1 MEELVTKTSLELD
14 KQSSSRDSGVKC
26 LLYEARNSLNGQQ
39 PAANYWN
46 SWESLTL
53 KWLYHKLWLQELSQ
67 QQLSWQNLEKVLKD
81 PLPFTNYPWMKITL
95 KCFVTFHLSTGQIQ
109 TIMLMILSYLLFPD
123 FPSCFTLTVSNT
135 NWVGGGGERENRD
148 INTTYHTPF
157 CLKVKF
163 SFQVHL
169 ST

>member
-1 MEELVTKTSLELD
+1 MEVLVTKTSLELD

-81 PLPFTNYPWMKITL
+81 PLPFTNYPWMKITFKVFCDISSVNRSDSGNHVNDSQL
-95 KCFVTFHLSTGQIQ
+95 TAFPRFPLMLHINNFKYQLSGRVAGREQRHQHNISHA
-109 TIMLMILSYLLFPD
+109 ILFES
-123 FPSCFTLTVSNT
+123 
-135 NWVGGGGERENRD
+135 
-148 INTTYHTPF
+148 
-157 CLKVKF
+157 
-163 SFQVHL
+163 
-169 ST
+169 